1 MGDLALLVF
10 VFAFGA
16 GCGFYLRDWISK
28 RRRERYQ
35 KLRKAKR
42 ARNTLKSSYL
52 ETRDRELK
60 H

>member
-1 MGDLALLVF
+1 
-10 VFAFGA
+10 
-16 GCGFYLRDWISK
+16 
-28 RRRERYQ
+28 
-35 KLRKAKR
+35 LRKAKR

>member
-1 MGDLALLVF
+1 MGDLALVVSIF
-10 VFAFGA
+10 VVGA

-28 RRRERYQ
+28 RRREQYQ
-35 KLRKAKR
+35 KLRKARR

>member
-1 MGDLALLVF
+1 MGDLALV
-10 VFAFGA
+10 VSIFAFGV

-42 ARNTLKSSYL
+42 ARSTLKSSYL
-52 ETRDRELK
+52 ETRDREFK